1 MVLQVQKFNLIYEA
15 LNFLKWEA
23 TRVLTRSQTNVND
36 SVVVYKI
43 AIHITC
49 VFLSEV
55 KDFCGHVN
63 ETRNDY
69 VAAL

>member
-23 TRVLTRSQTNVND
+23 TRVLTCSQTNVND

-43 AIHITC
+43 AIQITC
-49 VFLSEV
+49 VFLSV
-55 KDFCGHVN
+55 GKDFCGHVN